1 MNEPAITAAPSPPA
15 GMRMPLIATRSAH
28 APSNAPSTTASDVT
42 FIPGEDVLLL
52 AVDLP
57 AMSPAQ
63 RRAAIGFAVEDSL
76 AQPLEE
82 VHVAL
87 GPQLA
92 SGSWLVGVASRDLL
106 AGIAIPQG
114 HRLVPDTLVVPAPEA
129 GWAVLGQDGRVLVR
143 LPDGSGF
150 AADPVWTSQLWQVAG
165 MPRVLSYGGPLPQD
179 MTVAETAPL
188 PQAQDGVV
196 AQFDLRA
203 GMRMP
208 EGFRLSR
215 GWAMAA
221 GILAAFLLGHL
232 VIATA
237 DLAALNRIEADR
249 AEQLRAL
256 LAASGIPASDDL
268 SEAVSRALVAQ
279 EPPAQGTFLDLSSEL
294 FDVISDHAGDAT
306 LRELRYTSAQ
316 HSMVMTVEAG
326 SLEALQD
333 IENTLLAAGFA
344 VQTGAATTGEGKAE
358 VSMTVGRTA
367 P

>member
-1 MNEPAITAAPSPPA
+1 MNEPAITAAAPSHA
-15 GMRMPLIATRSAH
+15 GMRIPLIASRSAH
-28 APSNAPSTTASDVT
+28 GPDGATSATASDMT

-52 AVDLP
+52 SVELP

-76 AQPLEE
+76 AQPLDQ

-106 AGIAIPQG
+106 AGIAVPQG
-114 HRLVPDTLVVPAPEA
+114 HRLVPDTLVVPAPDT

-150 AADPVWTSQLWQVAG
+150 AADPMWTAQLWQFAG
-165 MPRVLSYGGPLPQD
+165 MPPILSYGGPLPQD
-179 MTVAETAPL
+179 MTVTETARL
-188 PQAQDGVV
+188 PQAPDEVL

-203 GMRMP
+203 GLSMA

-215 GWAMAA
+215 GWAMPI
-221 GILAAFLLGHL
+221 GILSAFVLGHL
-232 VIATA
+232 MIAA
-237 DLAALNRIEADR
+237 VDLLALNRIEADR
-249 AEQLRAL
+249 AEQLRTL
-256 LAASGIPASDDL
+256 LAASGISADDDL
-268 SEAVSRALVAQ
+268 SDAVSRALVAQ
-279 EPPAQGTFLDLSSEL
+279 QPSAQGTFLDLSSEI
-294 FDVISDHAGDAT
+294 FAAISDHAGDVA
-306 LRELRYTSAQ
+306 LRELRYTSSQ
-316 HSMVMTVEAG
+316 DSIVMAIEAA

-333 IENTLLAAGFA
+333 VENTLLSAGLA
-344 VQTGAATTGEGKAE
+344 VQTGAATTAEDKAE
-358 VSMTVGRTA
+358 VQMTVGRSA